1 MRGRIIKA
9 IAGFFYC
16 YGEDSVT
23 YACRAK
29 GIFRKEGLKPLVGDE
44 VLFSV
49 VHEKDQEGN
58 VEQVLPR
65 KNALVRPSVANVD
78 QALLVVAARDPDPNA
93 LLMERFLAILAT
105 NKVPTALAI
114 NKADLAEESAL
125 NELSAP
131 YRGADRRV
139 FLLSAKDGEGLASL
153 KEYLKGKTTVVA
165 GPSGVGKSTLTN
177 ALGGDDL
184 METGEISKKLGR
196 GRHTTRHCQLIP
208 LSEGTYLVDTPG
220 FTSLALPPMEQW
232 DLGFLYP
239 EFDPYRGDCYF
250 QPCLHEHEP
259 DCAVKNAMGE
269 GKIHPK
275 RYEGYLNLLAEV
287 RAQRK
292 Y

>member
-16 YGEDSVT
+16 YGEDGVT

-44 VLFSV
+44 VLFCV

-58 VEQVLPR
+58 VEEVLPR
-65 KNALVRPSVANVD
+65 RNALVRPSVANVD
-78 QALLVVAARDPDPNA
+78 QALLVVAAKDPDPNA

-105 NKVPTALAI
+105 NGVPTALAV
-114 NKADLAEESAL
+114 NKADLVEKSAL
-125 NELSAP
+125 EELMAP

-139 FLLSAKDGEGLASL
+139 FLLSAKEGEGLTSL
-153 KEYLKGKTTVVA
+153 KEYLEGKTTVVA

-177 ALGGDDL
+177 ALGGEVL

-196 GRHTTRHCQLIP
+196 GKHTTRHCQLLP
-208 LSEGTYLVDTPG
+208 LSEGTFLVDTPG
-220 FTSLALPPMEQW
+220 FTSLSLPSMEQW

-239 EFDPYRGDCYF
+239 EFDPYRGNCYF

-259 DCAVKNAMGE
+259 DCAVKAAVAE
-269 GKIHPK
+269 GKIHPR
-275 RYEGYLNLLAEV
+275 RYEGYLSLLSEV